1 MTSYEDTKVQL
12 TINRMT
18 EECYDNIPNKSSTE
32 LYLVSQDP
40 TTPAKI
46 DLDAQSKTDAD
57 ISAIQQ
63 EISNLSTEMSSV
75 QAEVSTLS
83 DWTAQ
88 QIDGLIDDIQEVSS
102 NLTHSIV
109 RRWEYVEYDGLT
121 FTAGQ
126 ANSTISMQKVGD
138 APNVSLEYSTGNGWS
153 DFVVSSTG
161 VEGTTITLPNI
172 GDQVVVRAK
181 TTNSTFATDL
191 SSYNQFVMTGEI
203 LASDSIMYLLKSD
216 GDLSAIP
223 ADYCFYHLFR
233 DCSAL
238 TEAPELPAMT
248 LDDSC
253 YRGMFR
259 NTSLTE
265 APDLPA
271 TTLADSC
278 YAYMFHSCSDL
289 AQIMDELPVE
299 TLAES
304 CYEGMFYHCTS
315 LISAPALPSTTLAF
329 SCYCHMFDGCTSLAS
344 APELPATTLARACYL
359 WMFLDCTSLV
369 SAPELPA
376 TTLAFDCYHGMF
388 MRCTSLENPPSELP
402 ATTMAEYCYVLMF
415 NQCPME
421 TAPAIKAETL
431 ATECFK
437 SMFWDCTQLNEIRIA
452 YTGNFS
458 GQDVPTDA
466 FANWV
471 NNVAASGTFYYDGED
486 TTTGINAIPTGWT
499 VGPFTPSY
507 QGLKFTSQ
515 ENGSTWSLDNANL
528 EYSTDG
534 GATWANYTA
543 NATMTLDN
551 GEEMCIRARTP
562 QTTINKTFSMSGKI
576 AASGILESLLDPDY
590 ESVSTLS
597 NNAFYSLFNSCT
609 ALTSAPTMN
618 ATMARAGAFT
628 YLFAQCANLSGDVE
642 FPNLV
647 TDENNSMAVSFQFCA
662 NLRKFSAPKLESIWN
677 LYQTFY
683 CCTRLE
689 EVEFPSLKY
698 ANTQQDYGLYCTFQS
713 CSSLRRVDFG
723 KIESFNT
730 NSSTNWAF
738 YGCTSLEVIDC
749 SNVSVPLPCND
760 FNNMFDNTNS
770 TFKVVVPD
778 SLYSTW
784 LQTGD
789 WATGAS
795 HIVKASEYNN
805 N

>member
-18 EECYDNIPNKSSTE
+18 EECYESIPNKSSTE

-57 ISAIQQ
+57 ISAIQV
-63 EISNLSTEMSSV
+63 EVSELSTEI
-75 QAEVSTLS
+75 STLS

-126 ANSTISMQKVGD
+126 ANSTIAMQKVGD
-138 APNVSLEYSTGNGWS
+138 APNVSLEYSTGNGWD
-153 DFVVSSTG
+153 DFVVG
-161 VEGTTITLPNI
+161 ETTVTLPNI

-191 SSYNQFVMTGEI
+191 SSYNKFVMTGEV

-238 TEAPELPAMT
+238 TEAPELPATT

-278 YAYMFHSCSDL
+278 YAYMFHSCSGL
-289 AQIMDELPVE
+289 TQTMDELSVE

-304 CYEGMFYHCTS
+304 CYEGLFYHCTS
-315 LISAPALPSTTLAF
+315 LTTPPALPSTTLAF
-329 SCYCHMFDGCTSLAS
+329 SCYCHMFDGCTSLTE
-344 APELPATTLARACYL
+344 APELPATTLARGCYL
-359 WMFLDCTSLV
+359 WMFLDCTSLTT
-369 SAPELPA
+369 APDLPA

-388 MRCTSLENPPSELP
+388 MRCTSLANPPSELP

-415 NQCPME
+415 NQCPFQ
-421 TAPAIKAETL
+421 TAPTIKAETL

-437 SMFWDCTQLNEIRIA
+437 SMFWDCSSLNEISIA

-466 FANWV
+466 FNNWV
-471 NNVAASGTFYYDGED
+471 NGVSASGTFYYDGSD
-486 TTTGINAIPTGWT
+486 TTTGANAIPTGWEVRESTTPGLMFTAEEANST
-499 VGPFTPSY
+499 VAMAARGSAPSV
-507 QGLKFTSQ
+507 S
-515 ENGSTWSLDNANL
+515 L
-528 EYSTDG
+528 EYSTDNG
-534 GATWANYTA
+534 RTWSDFIVGT
-543 NATMTLDN
+543 TTVTLPNVGDSVL
-551 GEEMCIRARTP
+551 IRAK
-562 QTTINKTFSMSGKI
+562 TTNARFAWDSGSRNTFSLTGKV
-576 AASGILESLLDPDY
+576 AASGSIMYLLDKDGD
-590 ESVSTLS
+590 STIALTDHC
-597 NNAFYSLFNSCT
+597 FDSLFAGEN
-609 ALTSAPTMN
+609 ALTTSPDFPALTLAPYCYQYMFNWCT
-618 ATMARAGAFT
+618 G
-628 YLFAQCANLSGDVE
+628 
-642 FPNLV
+642 LV
-647 TDENNSMAVSFQFCA
+647 KAADILPAMTLADGCYWDMYS
-662 NLRKFSAPKLESIWN
+662 
-677 LYQTFY
+677 
-683 CCTRLE
+683 
-689 EVEFPSLKY
+689 
-698 ANTQQDYGLYCTFQS
+698 
-713 CSSLRRVDFG
+713 
-723 KIESFNT
+723 
-730 NSSTNWAF
+730 
-738 YGCTSLEVIDC
+738 GCTSLTKAPELPATTLTNYCYRYMFNADSSLNEIKIGYTREFGAAPYLAVEFWVAG
-749 SNVSVPLPCND
+749 VSSSGTFYYNGSD
-760 FNNMFDNTNS
+760 TRRGNS
-770 TFKVVVPD
+770 AIPSGWTIQTF
-778 SLYSTW
+778 
-784 LQTGD
+784 
-789 WATGAS
+789 
-795 HIVKASEYNN
+795 
-805 N
+805 

>member
-18 EECYDNIPNKSSTE
+18 EECYDNIPDKSSTE

-63 EISNLSTEMSSV
+63 EISNLSTEVSSV
-75 QAEVSTLS
+75 EAELSTLS

-315 LISAPALPSTTLAF
+315 LTTPPDLPSTTLAF
-329 SCYCHMFDGCTSLAS
+329 
-344 APELPATTLARACYL
+344 
-359 WMFLDCTSLV
+359 
-369 SAPELPA
+369 
-376 TTLAFDCYHGMF
+376 
-388 MRCTSLENPPSELP
+388 
-402 ATTMAEYCYVLMF
+402 
-415 NQCPME
+415 
-421 TAPAIKAETL
+421 
-431 ATECFK
+431 
-437 SMFWDCTQLNEIRIA
+437 
-452 YTGNFS
+452 
-458 GQDVPTDA
+458 
-466 FANWV
+466 
-471 NNVAASGTFYYDGED
+471 
-486 TTTGINAIPTGWT
+486 
-499 VGPFTPSY
+499 
-507 QGLKFTSQ
+507 
-515 ENGSTWSLDNANL
+515 
-528 EYSTDG
+528 
-534 GATWANYTA
+534 
-543 NATMTLDN
+543 
-551 GEEMCIRARTP
+551 
-562 QTTINKTFSMSGKI
+562 
-576 AASGILESLLDPDY
+576 
-590 ESVSTLS
+590 
-597 NNAFYSLFNSCT
+597 
-609 ALTSAPTMN
+609 
-618 ATMARAGAFT
+618 
-628 YLFAQCANLSGDVE
+628 
-642 FPNLV
+642 
-647 TDENNSMAVSFQFCA
+647 
-662 NLRKFSAPKLESIWN
+662 
-677 LYQTFY
+677 
-683 CCTRLE
+683 
-689 EVEFPSLKY
+689 
-698 ANTQQDYGLYCTFQS
+698 
-713 CSSLRRVDFG
+713 
-723 KIESFNT
+723 
-730 NSSTNWAF
+730 
-738 YGCTSLEVIDC
+738 
-749 SNVSVPLPCND
+749 
-760 FNNMFDNTNS
+760 
-770 TFKVVVPD
+770 
-778 SLYSTW
+778 
-784 LQTGD
+784 
-789 WATGAS
+789 
-795 HIVKASEYNN
+795 
-805 N
+805 